1 MLISRFHSHV
11 HTAGHHSA
19 RWLRS
24 RFAPSILAII
34 SFAESLFLPVLID
47 PFLIALILAKRSR
60 WLYYTIIAISFSVLG
75 GIAGYFVGLWFF
87 DVIAQPLI
95 TTYGW
100 HSEFARI
107 SSQIDASGFVFVLI
121 GALTPIPYKIV
132 ALASGLGQIS
142 FVTFLVASII
152 GRILRLGLVG
162 YLTYLVGPHAL
173 PVFRNHLLTLAY
185 IFLFL
190 LLGYLCYQWLV

>member
-1 MLISRFHSHV
+1 MHSHV

-24 RFAPSILAII
+24 RFAASILAVI

-47 PFLIALILAKRSR
+47 PFLIALILARRSR
-60 WLYYTIIAISFSVLG
+60 WLYYTSVAIVFSVLG
-75 GIAGYFVGLWFF
+75 GLAGYFVGLWFF
-87 DVIAQPLI
+87 DIIAQPVI
-95 TTYGW
+95 ANYGW
-100 HSEFARI
+100 EAEFARV
-107 SSQIDASGFVFVLI
+107 SSQIDASGFAFVLI

-132 ALASGLGQIS
+132 AVASGFGQIS
-142 FVTFLVASII
+142 FVTFLVASIL

-173 PVFRNHLLTLAY
+173 PVFRSHLLTLAY
-185 IFLFL
+185 VFLFL
-190 LLGYLCYQWLV
+190 LVGYLVFQWVG